1 MLIYGK
7 ITIFAASFRTE
18 ILVLRIHFHYEV
30 EKVEDVSL
38 RNQPI
43 IGTFDLERSWLH
55 VNLSICCYLL
65 FSLHNLPSPWLT
77 TMFGMMWCG

>member
-55 VNLSICCYLL
+55 VNL
-65 FSLHNLPSPWLT
+65 PSPWLT
-77 TMFGMMWCG
+77 TMFGVMWSIELT